1 MIEQAALCMQASHSF
16 RVERQFGTSEQAAL
30 CMQGSHVFRMERQF
44 ATSEQAALCMQAGPL
59 RTMLKRPVRK
69 LCKAERGVPAG

>member
-1 MIEQAALCMQASHSF
+1 MQASHSF
-16 RVERQFGTSEQAAL
+16 RVERQFG
-30 CMQGSHVFRMERQF
+30 
-44 ATSEQAALCMQAGPL
+44 TSEQAALCMQAGPL